1 MEEKIKELEQRVDIL
16 YTMLYAQRARS
27 VERIIMKNE
36 TDTEIL
42 REEFERLLDCIEDK
56 RFSNQF
62 WKLIRYVEG
71 FDRCFAAEFR
81 RIEKV
86 LTTGE

>member
-1 MEEKIKELEQRVDIL
+1 MEERIKELERRVDIL
-16 YTMLYAQRARS
+16 YTMLYAQRVRS
-27 VERIIMKNE
+27 VERIIMKHE
-36 TDTEIL
+36 TDTEVL
-42 REEFERLLDCIEDK
+42 REEFERLLDYIEDK
-56 RFSNQF
+56 GFSNQF

-71 FDRCFAAEFR
+71 FDIGFAAEFR

>member
-1 MEEKIKELEQRVDIL
+1 MEERIKELEQRVDIL

-27 VERIIMKNE
+27 VGRIIMNHI
-36 TDTEIL
+36 TDTEVL
-42 REEFERLLDCIEDK
+42 REEFDSLLDCIEDK

-62 WKLIRYVEG
+62 WKLIHYVEG
-71 FDRCFAAEFR
+71 FDRGFAAEFR

-86 LTTGE
+86 LATGE